1 VATATSTDAETRGHR
16 ECMRERLQARAREQG
31 VDPEIVAHIPTT
43 MIDAFIEL
51 ERHVHR
57 SRERAQSPAP

>member
-1 VATATSTDAETRGHR
+1 
-16 ECMRERLQARAREQG
+16 MRERLQARAREQG